1 MPKVAHQELS
11 FTRADYERLPD
22 DLRVELI
29 DGKLLKMASPTLRHQ
44 GILQRL
50 FLALLRV
57 VDQGRVFVGPVD
69 FHVDDRNALVPDVVV
84 LPEGFS
90 PLPGQRGVSS
100 AILVGEVISPS
111 TGKRDRTVKTK
122 RYLGAGVKE
131 VWLVDPEARTIEIRS
146 RQGETRHAGGEVAR
160 SDAVPGFETTC
171 EALFGAS
178 P

>member
-1 MPKVAHQELS
+1 MPKVAHRELS
-11 FTRADYERLPD
+11 FTRADYDRLPE

-29 DGKLLKMASPTLRHQ
+29 DGKLLKMASPTLGHQ

-50 FLALLRV
+50 FLALLKV
-57 VDQGRVFVGPVD
+57 VGPGRVYVGPVD

-90 PLPGQRGVSS
+90 PMPGQRGVTS
-100 AILVGEVISPS
+100 ALLVGEILSPS

-131 VWLVDPEARTIEIRS
+131 VWLVDPEARTIEIRTA
-146 RQGETRHAGGEVAR
+146 QGERRHSGTEAAR
-160 SDAVPGFETTC
+160 SEAVPGFETSC
-171 EALFGAS
+171 DALLDA

>member
-1 MPKVAHQELS
+1 LPKVAQRELS
-11 FTRADYERLPD
+11 FTRADYDRLPE

-50 FLALLRV
+50 FLTLLKAV
-57 VDQGRVFVGPVD
+57 EQGRVYVGPVD
-69 FHVDDRNALVPDVVV
+69 FHVDDRNALVPDIVV

-90 PLPGQRGVSS
+90 PLPGQRGVS
-100 AILVGEVISPS
+100 AALLVGEVLSPS
-111 TGKRDRTVKTK
+111 TSKRDRTVKTK

-131 VWLVDPEARTIEIRS
+131 VWLLDPEARTIEIRTPT
-146 RQGETRHAGGEVAR
+146 GERRHAGSEVAR

-171 EALFGAS
+171 DAVFS
-178 P
+178 D